1 MAQHDLFGKGLL
13 HVMQRE
19 SDHVTVLHRLVL
31 KQNQIGAQQHG
42 LLTEIPTMDGAE
54 LAFC

>member
-13 HVMQRE
+13 HIMQRE